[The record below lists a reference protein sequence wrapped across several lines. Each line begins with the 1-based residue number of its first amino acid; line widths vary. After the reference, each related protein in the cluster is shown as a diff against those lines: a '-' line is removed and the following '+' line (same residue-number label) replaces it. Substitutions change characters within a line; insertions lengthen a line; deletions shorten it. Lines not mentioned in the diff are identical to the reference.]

1 MYTDQ
6 EYSNVGNRNFLNSAF
21 FSSDSLVAKVA
32 FLILVIFLFVIVL
45 KFAIQ
50 LMSWS
55 YNTFK
60 SPLLLNGMINAKQPL
75 IIPQDPSLQNS
86 KTILRSVNQHGGIEF
101 SWSVW
106 ILINDLT
113 YMSGQYK
120 HIFHKGNSNFVS
132 TSGDANLGLN
142 FPNNGPGLYIAPNSN
157 NLVVI
162 MNTYDTIN
170 DEIVVSDI
178 PINKWVNVIIRC
190 KDSTIDVYI
199 NGVITKSMELMGV
212 PKQNYGDVY
221 LAMNNGFDGYIS
233 NLAYYDRAISASDV
247 REILQAGPNVKMVS
261 TPTGNSATN
270 RNNLDYL
277 SLRWYFY
284 GSQ

>member
-6 EYSNVGNRNFLNSAF
+6 EYSNYGNRNFLNSTF

-50 LMSWS
+50 LMAWS

-60 SPLLLNGMINAKQPL
+60 SPILLNGMINAKQPL
-75 IIPQDPSLQNS
+75 IIPQDPSMQNA
-86 KTILRSVNQHGGIEF
+86 KTILRSVNQRGGIEF

-113 YMSGQYK
+113 YMTGQYR
-120 HIFHKGNSNFVS
+120 HIFHKGNDSFV
-132 TSGDANLGLN
+132 TNTGDANLGLN

-233 NLAYYDRAISASDV
+233 NLAYYDRAISAPDV
-247 REILQAGPNVKMVS
+247 REILQNGPNVKMVS
-261 TPTGNSATN
+261 TPTGNSSTN

>member
-6 EYSNVGNRNFLNSAF
+6 EYSNYGNRNFLNSTF

-50 LMSWS
+50 LMAWS

-60 SPLLLNGMINAKQPL
+60 SPILLNGMINAKQPL
-75 IIPQDPSLQNS
+75 IIPQDPSMQNA
-86 KTILRSVNQHGGIEF
+86 KTILRSVNQRGGIEF

-113 YMSGQYK
+113 YMTGQYR
-120 HIFHKGNSNFVS
+120 HIFHKGNDSFV
-132 TSGDANLGLN
+132 TNTGDANLGLN

-178 PINKWVNVIIRC
+178 PINKWVNVIIR
-190 KDSTIDVYI
+190 
-199 NGVITKSMELMGV
+199 
-212 PKQNYGDVY
+212 
-221 LAMNNGFDGYIS
+221 
-233 NLAYYDRAISASDV
+233 
-247 REILQAGPNVKMVS
+247 
-261 TPTGNSATN
+261 
-270 RNNLDYL
+270 
-277 SLRWYFY
+277 
-284 GSQ
+284 

>member
-6 EYSNVGNRNFLNSAF
+6 EYSNYGNRNFLNSTF

-50 LMSWS
+50 LMAWS

-60 SPLLLNGMINAKQPL
+60 SPILLNGMINAKQPL
-75 IIPQDPSLQNS
+75 IIPQDPSMQNA
-86 KTILRSVNQHGGIEF
+86 KTILRSVNQRGGIEF

-113 YMSGQYK
+113 YMTGQYR
-120 HIFHKGNSNFVS
+120 HIFHKGNDSFV
-132 TSGDANLGLN
+132 TNTGDANLGLN

-190 KDSTIDVYI
+190 KDSTIDVY
-199 NGVITKSMELMGV
+199 MGV

-233 NLAYYDRAISASDV
+233 NLAYYDRAISAPDV
-247 REILQAGPNVKMVS
+247 REILQNGPNVKMVS
-261 TPTGNSATN
+261 TPTGNSSTN